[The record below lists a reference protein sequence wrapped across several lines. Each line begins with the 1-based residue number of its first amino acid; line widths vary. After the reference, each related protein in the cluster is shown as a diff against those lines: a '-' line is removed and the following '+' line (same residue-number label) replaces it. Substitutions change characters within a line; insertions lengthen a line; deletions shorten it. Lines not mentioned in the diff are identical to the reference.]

1 MSGSSQSRFPFRG
14 AVIQTIIMSSSI
26 LYELIGP
33 GMAKLALSLSG
44 AIGGTQ
50 TDEKTTEPE
59 KSEREILIE
68 RMNEIQKEIDRAN
81 YARSEEEK
89 AFSDAA
95 EEQEELLL
103 NNDRNRKFINR
114 R

>member
-1 MSGSSQSRFPFRG
+1 
-14 AVIQTIIMSSSI
+14 
-26 LYELIGP
+26 
-33 GMAKLALSLSG
+33 
-44 AIGGTQ
+44 
-50 TDEKTTEPE
+50 
-59 KSEREILIE
+59 
-68 RMNEIQKEIDRAN
+68 MNEIQKEIDRAN